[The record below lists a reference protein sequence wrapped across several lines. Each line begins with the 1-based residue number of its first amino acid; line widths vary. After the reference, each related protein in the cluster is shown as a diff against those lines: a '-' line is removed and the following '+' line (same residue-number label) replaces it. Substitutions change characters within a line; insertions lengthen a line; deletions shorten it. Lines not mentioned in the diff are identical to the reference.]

1 MLVFLVPYDLRLRLF
16 KSECSSAWIFMSGRA
31 KTCQDWGKQCKAG
44 DSSHMTWKLFCNC
57 NALSPLWT
65 HRSSTVTDSSC
76 TRKQYI
82 WSAAAQS
89 LVCSQQHRPGEVA
102 FRFALGLPTPVAA
115 VAAIHACGAP
125 FSSRAGFYT
134 TGHAVRNGSSAMSWQ
149 NTHSSQGGKPT
160 AQKKPRLPW
169 ICFCILSWFGLE

>member
-1 MLVFLVPYDLRLRLF
+1 MLICLNFYVWQ
-16 KSECSSAWIFMSGRA
+16 S

-44 DSSHMTWKLFCNC
+44 DSSYTTWKLFWNC
-57 NALSPLWT
+57 NALSSLWT
-65 HRSSTVTDSSC
+65 HRSSAVTHSSC
-76 TRKQYI
+76 TRKQYT

-89 LVCSQQHRPGEVA
+89 SVCSQQHRPGEVA
-102 FRFALGLPTPVAA
+102 FRFALGLLTPVAA
-115 VAAIHACGAP
+115 VAAIRACGAT

-149 NTHSSQGGKPT
+149 IIHSSQGGEPP
-160 AQKKPRLPW
+160 AQKKARLLW